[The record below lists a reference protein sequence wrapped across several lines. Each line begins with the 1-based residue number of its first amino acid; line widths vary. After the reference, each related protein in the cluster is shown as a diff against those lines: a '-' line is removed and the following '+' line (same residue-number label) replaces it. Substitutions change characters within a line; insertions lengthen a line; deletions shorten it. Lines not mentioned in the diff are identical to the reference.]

1 MIYKRLLYIACFVIV
16 ILEIL
21 FLKVMHLG
29 HGYFEF
35 EAFPAFG
42 ALVGLLGT
50 LFIVIVAKSLS
61 KVVTKKEDY
70 YD

>member
-1 MIYKRLLYIACFVIV
+1 MNYKKALYVACLVVV
-16 ILEIL
+16 ILEVL

-35 EAFPAFG
+35 EELPAFG

-50 LFIVIVAKSLS
+50 LFIIIVAKSLS